1 MSRPRLFVS
10 AAEASGDRLA
20 GDLVQ
25 ELRQRLPGLQ
35 VRGLAGPSMRA
46 AGVTPVAHSEEV
58 SVMGVVEVL
67 AKLRSLL
74 AVRRRVR
81 AALTE
86 GADLLVVVDAP
97 DFNLPLARTART
109 LGIPVVFYV
118 SPQVWAWRRGRAA
131 EIAGLARDVLCL
143 FPFEPTAYEAHGG
156 TASFV
161 GHPAAGRL
169 APTASAGTHF
179 AVLPGSRKS
188 EVARHGPAF
197 RAAVAALRAA
207 VPEAEVRM
215 PLAPGLTRADVGEW
229 PGVTITSDLESAL
242 AGARSALVASG
253 TATLEAACLGVPH
266 VVAWRG
272 HPLTY
277 WIGRLLVRHVRWIGL
292 PNLVAGHQVVPEFIQ
307 HLRGTELAEAW
318 LAAAEDRVQPVAL
331 AEVRTALAGAD
342 AVKRA
347 ADRVILALGR

>member
-1 MSRPRLFVS
+1 
-10 AAEASGDRLA
+10 
-20 GDLVQ
+20 
-25 ELRQRLPGLQ
+25 
-35 VRGLAGPSMRA
+35 MRA
-46 AGVTPVAHSEEV
+46 VGVEAVAQAEEV

-67 AKLRSLL
+67 AKLWTLL
-74 AVRRRVR
+74 GVRRRVR
-81 AALTE
+81 AALAE

-97 DFNLPLARTART
+97 DFNLPLARKARS

-118 SPQVWAWRRGRAA
+118 SPQVWAWRRGRAV
-131 EIAGLARDVLCL
+131 EIASLARDVLCL
-143 FPFEPTAYEAHGG
+143 FPFEPPAYTNHGG
-156 TASFV
+156 TATFV
-161 GHPAAGRL
+161 GHPVAERL
-169 APTASAGTHF
+169 GPGAKKGTHF
-179 AVLPGSRKS
+179 AVLPGSRRS
-188 EVARHGPAF
+188 EVARHGPPF

-207 VPEAEVRM
+207 EPEAEIRM
-215 PLAPGLTRADVGEW
+215 PLAPGLMREEVGEW
-229 PGVTITSDLESAL
+229 PGVTITPDLEFAL

-292 PNLVAGHQVVPEFIQ
+292 PNLVSGRQVVPEFIQ
-307 HLRGTELAEAW
+307 HLKGAELAAAW
-318 LAAAEDRVQPVAL
+318 RAAAEDGDQPEAL
-331 AEVRTALAGAD
+331 AAVRTALAGPG